1 MAKVFFWII
10 VVPFAAAIIVF
21 SVNNQTEVRL
31 DLWPLDVV
39 TVPLPVFLI
48 VLVSLVVGFFAGGM
62 IAWGSA
68 GRTRSPA
75 RRSGRTGPHHRPE
88 PHRPIVVR
96 GRRHRPH
103 HPDIAARGLR
113 PPAGIFGGLR
123 L

>member
-1 MAKVFFWII
+1 VAKVFFWII

-48 VLVSLVVGFFAGGM
+48 VLFSLVVGFFAGGM

-68 GRTRSPA
+68 GRTRSRARTEA
-75 RRSGRTGPHHRPE
+75 RRADQAERDLTTAQNRIDRLLSEAQDTDRTI
-88 PHRPIVVR
+88 PI
-96 GRRHRPH
+96 
-103 HPDIAARGLR
+103 L
-113 PPAGIFGGLR
+113 PPAA
-123 L
+123 

>member
-31 DLWPLDVV
+31 DLWPLHVV

-68 GRTRSPA
+68 GRTRARTEA
-75 RRSGRTGPHHRPE
+75 RRADQAERDLTTAQNRIDRLLSEAEDTDRTI
-88 PHRPIVVR
+88 PI
-96 GRRHRPH
+96 
-103 HPDIAARGLR
+103 L
-113 PPAGIFGGLR
+113 PPAA
-123 L
+123 

>member
-62 IAWGSA
+62 IACGSA
-68 GRTRSPA
+68 GRTRSRARTAA
-75 RRSGRTGPHHRPE
+75 RRADQAERDLTTAQNRIDRLLSEAEDTDRTI
-88 PHRPIVVR
+88 PI
-96 GRRHRPH
+96 
-103 HPDIAARGLR
+103 L
-113 PPAGIFGGLR
+113 PPAA
-123 L
+123 